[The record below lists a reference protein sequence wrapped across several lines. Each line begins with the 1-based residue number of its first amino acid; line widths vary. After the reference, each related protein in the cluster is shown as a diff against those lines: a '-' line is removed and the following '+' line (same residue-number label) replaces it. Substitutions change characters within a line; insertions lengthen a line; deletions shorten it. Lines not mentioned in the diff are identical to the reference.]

1 MSPGSEA
8 DFDST
13 CFLCKQRPVTE
24 QLYRM
29 NVIGLEDSP
38 NGDKN
43 VVYSEFLKHLTRSPK
58 GWYYRPSLEGRSSP
72 LTTEQLRGHE
82 AT

>member
-1 MSPGSEA
+1 
-8 DFDST
+8 
-13 CFLCKQRPVTE
+13 
-24 QLYRM
+24 M

-43 VVYSEFLKHLTRSPK
+43 VVYSEFLKHLTRSPE
-58 GWYYRPSLEGRSSP
+58 GSYYRPSLEGISSP

>member
-1 MSPGSEA
+1 
-8 DFDST
+8 
-13 CFLCKQRPVTE
+13 
-24 QLYRM
+24 M

-43 VVYSEFLKHLTRSPK
+43 VVYSEFLKHLMRSPE

-72 LTTEQLRGHE
+72 LTIEQLRGHE